1 MKRAIMSG
9 ILAMVVGL
17 SGLMAQKVKSKG
29 EGEAINAVLTAT
41 TLDDRIKNADA
52 ALTKYAD
59 TEFKAILMNLI
70 AASYQQKGDADD
82 AIIYAERCLK
92 EADPKS
98 YEAMLILAETTVQ
111 RTKEFDLD
119 KEEKLSKAEK
129 YANSALEALQSAP
142 RFVLIREEQ
151 WPAYKAQQAARA
163 HEVLGSAAM
172 ARKKYDVAIAE
183 YKSSNDTSPDA
194 ASLYRMAAA
203 YDAAGKYDEGI
214 AILDKLM
221 AQSDVNPTIR
231 QYAQA
236 ERVRAMQGKG
246 ALKPATP
253 PAAAPAAT
261 PATPAPKP

>member
-1 MKRAIMSG
+1 MKRAIMTG
-9 ILAMVVGL
+9 ILALGIGL

-59 TEFKAILMNLI
+59 TEFKAILLNMV

-98 YEAMLILAETTVQ
+98 YEAMLILAESTVQ

-129 YANSALEALQSAP
+129 YANGALEALQSAP
-142 RFVLIREEQ
+142 RYVLIREEQ
-151 WPAYKAQQAARA
+151 WPAYKAQQVARG
-163 HEVLGSAAM
+163 HETLGSVAM
-172 ARKKYDVAIAE
+172 LRKKYDVAIAE
-183 YKSSNDTSPDA
+183 YKSANEASPEA
-194 ASLYRMAAA
+194 ASMYRLAAA
-203 YDAAGKYDEGI
+203 YDAAGKYDDGI
-214 AILDKLM
+214 AILDKIM
-221 AQSDVNPTIR
+221 AQADVNPTIR

-246 ALKPATP
+246 TVKPAAPATP
-253 PAAAPAAT
+253 PA
-261 PATPAPKP
+261 PKP